1 MDAGTINA
9 RQRAYNV
16 DPGPPARRRSN
27 SWKRKE

>member
-9 RQRAYNV
+9 RQRAY
-16 DPGPPARRRSN
+16 PGPPARRRSN